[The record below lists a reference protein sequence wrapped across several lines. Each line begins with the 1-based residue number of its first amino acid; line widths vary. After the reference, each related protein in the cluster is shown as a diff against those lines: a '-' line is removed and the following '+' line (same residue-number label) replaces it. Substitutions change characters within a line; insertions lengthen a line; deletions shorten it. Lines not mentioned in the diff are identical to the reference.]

1 MKIGIVTTSFPRWR
15 QDYIG
20 AFVYEAA
27 RAIQK
32 KGFQVKVITMHH
44 PGTPRHES
52 WDGIEILRTK
62 YLPDSWELL
71 KSQGG
76 GLPEVWKKNPRA
88 RIQLLPFM
96 IAFFFDVI
104 LHTRDCDIL
113 HANWTLSGTVAWM
126 NYLLTKKTY
135 FVTVHGSDIYK
146 TIKLPFITFITRISL
161 LKAKKV
167 LVVSRALSDKVN
179 SIGVP
184 YSNIEIIPDGVDTTN
199 FVPLPYKD
207 RANNILFVGSLIERK
222 GVRYLIQAFAN
233 IVRYFPDFHLI
244 LMGEGYQR
252 AECEALVQSYGLS
265 EKVCFTGAQTR
276 KQVAESMRKAKIFVL
291 PSIEEGLGV
300 VLLEALASGTPI
312 VASKIGGIP
321 DVVDGTVG
329 LLIPPG
335 EPEALEKA
343 ILSILNLNL
352 NAWNVLHH
360 NARKRSEE
368 VFDWAHIAQRI
379 VELYKD

>member
-27 RAIQK
+27 RAIQM

-44 PGTPRHES
+44 PGTPRHEF

-71 KSQGG
+71 KSEGG
-76 GLPEVWKKNPRA
+76 GLPEVWKNKPRV
-88 RIQLLPFM
+88 RIQLLPFF
-96 IAFFFDVI
+96 IAFSFDVI

-113 HANWTLSGTVAWM
+113 HANWTLSGAIAWM
-126 NYLLTKKTY
+126 NHLLTKKTY

-146 TIKLPFITFITRISL
+146 TTKLPFITFLTRISL

-167 LVVSRALSDKVN
+167 IVVSQGLAHEVN
-179 SIGVP
+179 SIGIP
-184 YSNIEIIPDGVDTTN
+184 YSHIEIIHDGVDTKN
-199 FVPLPYKD
+199 FAPLPYKD
-207 RANNILFVGSLIERK
+207 RMSNILFVGSLIERK

-233 IVRYFPDFHLI
+233 IVQLFPDTHLI

-252 AECEALVQSYGLS
+252 AECEELVQTCGLT
-265 EKVCFTGAQTR
+265 ERVYFTGAQTR
-276 KQVAESMRKAKIFVL
+276 EQVAEGMRKAKIFVL

-329 LLIPPG
+329 ILIPPG
-335 EPEALEKA
+335 EPEQLEKA
-343 ILSILNLNL
+343 ILFILNLKPDD
-352 NAWNVLHH
+352 WNILHH
-360 NARKRSEE
+360 NARKRAEE
-368 VFDWAHIAQRI
+368 VFDWTHIAQKI
-379 VELYKD
+379 VDLYKD

>member
-20 AFVYEAA
+20 AFIYEAA
-27 RAIQK
+27 LAIQE

-44 PGTPRHES
+44 PGTPRHDS

-76 GLPEVWKKNPRA
+76 GLPEVWKNNPSA
-88 RIQLLPFM
+88 RIQIVPFM
-96 IAFFFDVI
+96 IAFYFDVI
-104 LHTRDCDIL
+104 LNTRDCDII
-113 HANWTLSGTVAWM
+113 HANWTLSGVIAWL

-146 TIKLPFITFITRISL
+146 TIKLPFITLITRISL
-161 LKAKKV
+161 CRAKKV
-167 LVVSRALSDKVN
+167 LVVSRGLSEKVN

-184 YSNIEIIPDGVDTTN
+184 WSNIEIIPDGVDTSN
-199 FVPLPYKD
+199 FVSLPYKD
-207 RANNILFVGSLIERK
+207 RSNNVLFVGSLIERK
-222 GVRYLIQAFAN
+222 GIRYLVQSFVN
-233 IVRYFPDFHLI
+233 IVQHFPDMQLTI
-244 LMGEGYQR
+244 MGEGYQR
-252 AECEALVQSYGLS
+252 AECEALVQSFGLS
-265 EKVCFTGAQTR
+265 DRVYFTGAQTR
-276 KQVAESMRKAKIFVL
+276 EQVAEGMRKAKIFVL

-321 DVVDGTVG
+321 DVVDETVG
-329 LLIPPG
+329 ILIPPG
-335 EPEALEKA
+335 EPDELGKA
-343 ILSILNLNL
+343 ILYVLNLKPDD
-352 NAWNVLHH
+352 WNILHN
-360 NARKRSEE
+360 NARKRAEE
-368 VFDWAHIAQRI
+368 VFDWARIAQQI
-379 VELYKD
+379 VELYLE